1 MSIYIPPN
9 HVRGKTLDV
18 RRKTKDTTSYP
29 LHLMFYIFIV
39 IFLTSH
45 LSPLTLSWAEEKRVV
60 NEEMGIMV
68 ATITEEY
75 RQDLNLENSNGVIV
89 LGVLPG
95 GPADEGGIHP
105 GDVILGIS
113 GLAINNIEEY
123 EKALEKLKGRM
134 DFNIMVRNRDGLFS
148 FIQII
153 NRE

>member
-1 MSIYIPPN
+1 M
-9 HVRGKTLDV
+9 LDV
-18 RRKTKDTTSYP
+18 RRKASRF
-29 LHLMFYIFIV
+29 LLLLFYFLFILL
-39 IFLTSH
+39 LTFH
-45 LSPLTLSWAEEKRVV
+45 VPRLTLIWAEEKRVV
-60 NEEMGIMV
+60 NEEIGILV
-68 ATITEEY
+68 AAITEDY
-75 RQDLNLENSNGVIV
+75 KQDLNLDNTNGVIV